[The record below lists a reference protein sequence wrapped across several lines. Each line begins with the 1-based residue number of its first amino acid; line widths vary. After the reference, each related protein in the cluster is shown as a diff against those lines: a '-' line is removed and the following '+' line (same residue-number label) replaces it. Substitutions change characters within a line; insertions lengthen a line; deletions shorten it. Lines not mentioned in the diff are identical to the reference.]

1 MWNFDIQV
9 IAVEAIFL
17 FFRNSSN
24 SNYDNSYLLLAL
36 TMYSLQQTLDILSHL
51 IIITIIR
58 SRYYYSIVYIK
69 ELWLR

>member
-36 TMYSLQQTLDILSHL
+36 TMYSL
-51 IIITIIR
+51 
-58 SRYYYSIVYIK
+58 
-69 ELWLR
+69 